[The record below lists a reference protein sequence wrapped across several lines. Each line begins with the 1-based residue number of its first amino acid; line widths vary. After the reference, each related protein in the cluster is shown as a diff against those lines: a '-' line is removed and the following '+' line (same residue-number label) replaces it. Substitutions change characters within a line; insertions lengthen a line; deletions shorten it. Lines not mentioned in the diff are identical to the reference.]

1 MANYYLGIDGGGTSC
16 RAAVADRFGQIIGRA
31 KSGAANILT
40 DMDGAL
46 QHILECS
53 EGALQDAGIALEHM
67 SDVHTVMG
75 LAGTDIGDHA
85 EQLLKR
91 LPFKNAKVELDST
104 IALEGALGSGD
115 GAIAI
120 LGTGSVFVARQGT
133 QLTRVGG
140 WGFMVGDLGS
150 GARIGRALLQ
160 ETLLA
165 HDKVHPS
172 SDITDAVLS
181 EFQNDPRRLVEFAH
195 MSKPGAFGRFAP
207 LVFDYAKRDD
217 AIALGLVKGAARS
230 IDEAL
235 DALMFEG
242 CDRLCLLGGL
252 SHLYLEYLSQR
263 HKARVTSPKADAVQG
278 AISMA
283 IFNAPSGSG
292 GSNA

>member
-1 MANYYLGIDGGGTSC
+1 MAEFYLGIDGGGTSC
-16 RAAVADRFGQIIGRA
+16 RAALASRDGRILGRG

-40 DMDGAL
+40 DLEGAL
-46 QHILECS
+46 DHILECS
-53 EGALQDAGIALEHM
+53 QLALREAGLPAET
-67 SDVHTVMG
+67 VHDLSAVLG
-75 LAGTDIGDHA
+75 LAGTDIGDHGSR
-85 EQLLKR
+85 LRTL
-91 LPFKNAKVELDST
+91 LPFKQAAIELDST

-120 LGTGSVFVARQGT
+120 LGTGSVFVARQNEV
-133 QLTRVGG
+133 LTRVGG

-165 HDKVHPS
+165 HDNVHPS
-172 SDITDAVLS
+172 TDITSAVLS
-181 EFQNDPRRLVEFAH
+181 EFQNDPRKLVEFAH

-207 LVFDYAKRDD
+207 LVFDYAKRKD
-217 AIALGLVKGAARS
+217 AIALGLVQGAARS

-252 SHLYLEYLSQR
+252 SSNYRTYLADR
-263 HKARVTSPKADAVQG
+263 HQSRVTEPKAEAVIG
-278 AISMA
+278 AVSLAISK
-283 IFNAPSGSG
+283 FSPNG
-292 GSNA
+292 GGVHA

>member
-1 MANYYLGIDGGGTSC
+1 MAEIYLGIDGGGTSC
-16 RAAVADRFGQIIGRA
+16 RAAVADHRGQIIGRA
-31 KSGAANILT
+31 KSGAANILS

-46 QHILECS
+46 EHILECS
-53 EGALQDAGIALEHM
+53 QNALKDAGFGMEQL
-67 SDVHTVMG
+67 SDANAVLG

-85 EQLLKR
+85 DQILKR

-120 LGTGSVFVARQGT
+120 LGTGSVFVARQGIN
-133 QLTRVGG
+133 LTRVGG

-160 ETLLA
+160 EALLA

-181 EFQNDPRRLVEFAH
+181 EFQNDPRKLVEFAH

-207 LVFDYAKRDD
+207 LVFDYAKKDD
-217 AIALGLVKGAARS
+217 TIALGLVKGAARS

-252 SHLYLEYLSQR
+252 SHLYFDYLSER
-263 HKARVTSPKADAVQG
+263 HKVRVTEPKADAVQG
-278 AISMA
+278 AISLA
-283 IFNAPSGSG
+283 LSHFKENSG
-292 GSNA
+292 GNHA

>member
-1 MANYYLGIDGGGTSC
+1 MVDLYLGIDGGGTSC
-16 RAAVADRFGQIIGRA
+16 RAALANRAGQIIGRA
-31 KSGAANILT
+31 KNGAANILT

-53 EGALQDAGIALEHM
+53 EGALKDAGISPEHLPN
-67 SDVHTVMG
+67 VHTVLG
-75 LAGTDIGDHA
+75 LAGTDIGDHSA
-85 EQLLKR
+85 QLLRR
-91 LPFKNAKVELDST
+91 LPFKNATVELDST
-104 IALEGALGSGD
+104 VALEGALGSGD

-120 LGTGSVFVARQGT
+120 LGTGSVFVARRGT

-165 HDKVHPS
+165 HDKVHS
-172 SDITDAVLS
+172 SSEITDAVLS

-207 LVFDYAKRDD
+207 LVFEYAKRNDV
-217 AIALGLVKGAARS
+217 IALGLVQGAARS

-235 DALMFEG
+235 DALMFDE
-242 CDRLCLLGGL
+242 CNRLCLLGGL
-252 SHLYLEYLSQR
+252 SSFYHEFLAER
-263 HKARVTSPKADAVQG
+263 HKSRVTAPKADAVQG
-278 AISMA
+278 AISLA
-283 IFNAPSGSG
+283 IARFQKRSG
-292 GSNA
+292 GSDA